1 MRELT
6 PEEVRKLVDFVHA
19 SHIVGTKF
27 PGMTFEDGIMAVIEI
42 LDDNQTV
49 AETIE

>member
-6 PEEVRKLVDFVHA
+6 RDEVNRLVDFVHA
-19 SHIVGTKF
+19 SHTAGTKF
-27 PGMTFEDGIMAVIEI
+27 AGMTFEDGIMAVLDI

-49 AETIE
+49 EETIE